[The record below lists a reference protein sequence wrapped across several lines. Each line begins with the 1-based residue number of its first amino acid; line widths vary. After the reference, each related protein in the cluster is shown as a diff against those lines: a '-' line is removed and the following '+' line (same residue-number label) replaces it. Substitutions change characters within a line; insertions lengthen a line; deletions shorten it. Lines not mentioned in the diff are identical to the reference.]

1 MDRRGYELGC
11 WHLDHDHKTGEFR
24 GYLYMNCNMALGK
37 FMDDPE
43 ILSKACHEKW
53 CNGTQESQEQVNM
66 DWAHFDVPF
75 SV

>member
-1 MDRRGYELGC
+1 M
-11 WHLDHDHKTGEFR
+11 DHDHKTGEFR
-24 GYLYMNCNMALGK
+24 GYLRMNCNVALGK

-53 CNGTQESQEQVNM
+53 WNGTQESQEQVNM